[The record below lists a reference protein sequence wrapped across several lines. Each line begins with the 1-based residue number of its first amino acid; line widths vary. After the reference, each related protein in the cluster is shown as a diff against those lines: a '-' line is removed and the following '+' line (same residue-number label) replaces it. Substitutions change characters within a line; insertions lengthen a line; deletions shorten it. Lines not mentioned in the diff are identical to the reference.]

1 MEHCLIY
8 FSRSIK
14 PFDEDDLA
22 VILQQ
27 SHRNNAKT
35 GISGVLLYVRG
46 SIIQVLEGEKS
57 AVEFLYSRIQQD
69 QRHADV
75 NLILNRPISQRLFG
89 NWGMGYETLTAR
101 QFEAVRAIINLDDV
115 DTADKPDDPLTLKTI
130 KVFYNNNRFN

>member
-8 FSRSIK
+8 FSRSVK
-14 PFDEDDLA
+14 PFDENDLA
-22 VILQQ
+22 AILQQ
-27 SHRNNAKT
+27 SHRNNART

-57 AVEFLYSRIQQD
+57 AVESLYSRIQQD